1 MNIIMHY
8 KLHISQGDKEEQ
20 SRVFG
25 RFFSGKKIAC
35 FILIVYD
42 NRVFQRTSSLSITL

>member
-20 SRVFG
+20 SRVSG

-42 NRVFQRTSSLSITL
+42 NRVFQRTSSLTIAL